1 MNLGN
6 GNLSGPWF
14 NINLKMSSYQYRKS
28 RYRDKMILQLSYV
41 HNGISYILVYPGKMT
56 SLYWIRPLGTGYV
69 GLMWACFR
77 VRYPNGFLFFYH
89 FGICVGPNFS
99 LGWHTPTHF
108 QGKTPPRGSPPRFCI
123 DSQIKVFFSK
133 NQMLSHC
140 YHKLY
145 SVSLGRGIYQLI
157 IQWLRTKLQYLH
169 C

>member
-41 HNGISYILVYPGKMT
+41 HNGISYILVYSGKMT

-77 VRYPNGFLFFYH
+77 VRYPNGFLFFFTISVSVWVH
-89 FGICVGPNFS
+89 IFRLVGTS
-99 LGWHTPTHF
+99 LPISRGRHPPGEAPT
-108 QGKTPPRGSPPRFCI
+108 PPRFCI
-123 DSQIKVFFSK
+123 DSQIKIFFSK

-140 YHKLY
+140 YHKPCTLFHWDGEFI
-145 SVSLGRGIYQLI
+145 SS
-157 IQWLRTKLQYLH
+157 
-169 C
+169 